1 MMKHF
6 FLLSTVVVLIL
17 CRTVTMAQNAFKFA
31 LMTDIHVGSDHAA
44 EDVQRSVA
52 DINQDPSI
60 AFVIISGDITEF
72 GADEELKLAKRL
84 LDSLNKP
91 WYIIPGNHD
100 TKWSESGGNT
110 FRRVFGSETFSFK
123 HGGYWFIGT
132 NCGPNM
138 RMGPG
143 QVPRENV
150 VWLDNLLKTKD
161 TTTPIIYIN
170 HYPQNADLN
179 NWYEALDRLKQHNIQ
194 LILCGH
200 GHTNKT
206 FDFENIPG
214 VMCRSNLRAK
224 DSVGGYNIITVSDG
238 QAAFEE
244 RTPLIGKN
252 RQWTTQQ
259 LKSHHARYDAA
270 PFERPS
276 YAMNDSFPA
285 VKALWTFQDNSDIG
299 SGMAL
304 VKNLV
309 ISTNTAGEVYA
320 LQAANGKKKW
330 TFKTG
335 GKVYATPVVDGD
347 NIVVASSDH
356 YIYCIGASSG
366 KQRWRF
372 ETGKPVVASAQI
384 ANGIAYV
391 GASDGHFRAINV
403 ATGKLVW
410 EFTGVNGFVEDKP
423 LVYQGNV
430 YFGSW
435 GNDFYALDAATGALK
450 WKWNNGASN
459 RMFSPAACYPVGA
472 QGRVFIVAPDRYMTA
487 FDSQTGNVIWRKN
500 MPGVRMRESIGLA
513 ADSSQTFIKTMDGNL
528 YGVSATA
535 DTMQLLWKSPVEMG
549 YELNPAAA
557 VERDGVIFTPTH
569 SGVVYAVNRKDYT
582 LLWKHKLSNC
592 LVNAVLPIGNRK
604 VLVST
609 MDGKLACIGY

>member
-1 MMKHF
+1 
-6 FLLSTVVVLIL
+6 
-17 CRTVTMAQNAFKFA
+17 
-31 LMTDIHVGSDHAA
+31 MTDIHVGSDHAA

-72 GADEELKLAKRL
+72 GADEELQLAKRL

-110 FRRVFGSETFSFK
+110 FRRVFGSETFSFR

-200 GHTNKT
+200 GHANKT

-224 DSVGGYNIITVSDG
+224 DSIGGYNIITVANG
-238 QAAFEE
+238 QATFEE

-252 RQWTTQQ
+252 RQWTAQP
-259 LKSHHARYDAA
+259 LRSHHARYDAA

-372 ETGKPVVASAQI
+372 ETDKPVVASAQI
-384 ANGIAYV
+384 ANGIAYI
-391 GASDGHFRAINV
+391 GASDGRFRAIDV

-410 EFTGVNGFVEDKP
+410 EFTGVKGFVEDKP

-435 GNDFYALDAATGALK
+435 GNDFYALDAATGTLK

-472 QGRVFIVAPDRYMTA
+472 QGKVFIVAPDRYMTV
-487 FDSQTGNVIWRKN
+487 FDSQTGNVIWRKTV
-500 MPGVRMRESIGLA
+500 PGVRMRESIGMA

-528 YGVSATA
+528 YGVSAAA
-535 DTMQLLWKSPVEMG
+535 DTMQLLWKSPIEMG

-569 SGVVYAVNRKDYT
+569 SGVVYAVNRNDYT